1 MKDVSTTASAPGD
14 AIVRPFESFSSLI
27 RVDVTALSHPGHV
40 RANNED
46 QFYVARLTRSLET
59 LMSSVTDRGVPDRAD
74 EINYVMV
81 VADGMGGHAAGEV
94 ASAMTIRVLV
104 NLALQIPDWIFKFDE
119 EHAEELQKRAQDIVK
134 KIDSVLVDRG
144 RRDSALRGMGSTL
157 TFARSCGRD
166 LQLVHVGD
174 SRAYLLRAGRLHR
187 LTKDHTYAQMLVD
200 IGRLEPSK
208 VAGSGVGHILTN
220 ALGGSSETVDVDVDL
235 LTLEN
240 GDRLLLCTDGL
251 SDLVADNT
259 ITETLLRS
267 PSSAD
272 ACEQLLHLA
281 LEKGGRDNVT
291 VVVASYEIPTEPDSV
306 PS

>member
-1 MKDVSTTASAPGD
+1 
-14 AIVRPFESFSSLI
+14 
-27 RVDVTALSHPGHV
+27 
-40 RANNED
+40 
-46 QFYVARLTRSLET
+46 
-59 LMSSVTDRGVPDRAD
+59 
-74 EINYVMV
+74 
-81 VADGMGGHAAGEV
+81 
-94 ASAMTIRVLV
+94 
-104 NLALQIPDWIFKFDE
+104 
-119 EHAEELQKRAQDIVK
+119 
-134 KIDSVLVDRG
+134 
-144 RRDSALRGMGSTL
+144 
-157 TFARSCGRD
+157 
-166 LQLVHVGD
+166 
-174 SRAYLLRAGRLHR
+174 
-187 LTKDHTYAQMLVD
+187 MLVD

-251 SDLVADNT
+251 SDVVADNT

-272 ACEQLLHLA
+272 ACKQLLHLA